1 MSNRRDDEVVV
12 AGVNEDSVYVSAPV
26 AAISP
31 VNEVTPGTVVIENL
45 VSVEVD
51 ITLTDGTNLHLMP
64 AQSGKGLSKSRP
76 IPRKLIPAYVK
87 RLTTKGDLKIT
98 AATEK

>member
-1 MSNRRDDEVVV
+1 MSKRRDDEAVVV
-12 AGVNEDSVYVSAPV
+12 GVNENSVHVSAPV

-31 VNEVTPGTVVIENL
+31 VSEVTPGTVVIENL
-45 VSVEVD
+45 VSVEID

-64 AQSGKGLSKSRP
+64 AQSGKGFSKSRP
-76 IPRKLIPAYVK
+76 IPKKLVPAYVK
-87 RLTTKGDLKIT
+87 RLTAKGDLKIT